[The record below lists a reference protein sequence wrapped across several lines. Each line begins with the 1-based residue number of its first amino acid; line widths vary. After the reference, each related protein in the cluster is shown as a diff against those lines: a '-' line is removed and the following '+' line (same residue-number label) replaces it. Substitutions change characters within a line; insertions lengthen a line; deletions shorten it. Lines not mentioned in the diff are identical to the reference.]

1 MRMKETPEA
10 VPHGAHAPCP
20 CEEASEEAA
29 VTLEAPL
36 QLALGGRV
44 LGGERQMRLLEAV
57 EACGSI
63 THAARMAGVSYK
75 TAWDAIDAM
84 NQLAG
89 EPLVVRATGGRG
101 GGGTVLTLRGRRL
114 LAGYRRIEA
123 EHRRFLAHLAEDAGH
138 LADDYRLLRRMM
150 MRTSARNQFMGT
162 VSRIERGAVNDEVM
176 LAIAG
181 GHELVAV
188 VTREST
194 DALGLAPGCEAIALV
209 KSSSVILVT
218 ESEGVRFSARNALGG
233 RIMRLHPGA
242 VNTEVVLDIGA
253 GLTLAAI
260 ITNTSADALGLEEG
274 MQARAVFKASSVI
287 VAVPA

>member
-1 MRMKETPEA
+1 MSEATGMSEVSLSAGAGLPET
-10 VPHGAHAPCP
+10 
-20 CEEASEEAA
+20 A

-63 THAARMAGVSYK
+63 TQAARMAGVSYK

-162 VSRIERGAVNDEVM
+162 VSRIKRGAVNDEVM
-176 LAIAG
+176 LTIAG
-181 GHELVAV
+181 EHELVVV

-194 DALGLAPGCEAIALV
+194 DALGLEQGGEAIALV

>member
-1 MRMKETPEA
+1 M
-10 VPHGAHAPCP
+10 
-20 CEEASEEAA
+20 
-29 VTLEAPL
+29 TLEAPL

-63 THAARMAGVSYK
+63 TQAARMAGVSYK